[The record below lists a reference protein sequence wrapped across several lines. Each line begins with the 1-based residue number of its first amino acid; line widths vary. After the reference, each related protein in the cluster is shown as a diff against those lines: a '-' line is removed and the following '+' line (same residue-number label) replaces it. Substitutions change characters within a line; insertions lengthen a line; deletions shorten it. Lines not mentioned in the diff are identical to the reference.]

1 MVEDLLVYSHDLNS
15 QESLSFSDK
24 EEVSVLPLNLIQD
37 EEEEE
42 NRRLKRRM
50 KLKKKLGILL
60 DKSNNNK
67 EPDEVFE
74 LTKTEEDIE
83 QQQNLSTQRETTVS
97 AFDKLI
103 QKKAGSRKHR
113 KIDSLTQKS
122 RNQVFGRCLSTEA
135 KSYL

>member
-1 MVEDLLVYSHDLNS
+1 MVDKKLCKIKLTNQSKKKLNQGSKTQREESPDDQSTTEMVEDLLVYSHDLNS

-67 EPDEVFE
+67 EADEVFE

-83 QQQNLSTQRETTVS
+83 QQQNLST
-97 AFDKLI
+97 
-103 QKKAGSRKHR
+103 
-113 KIDSLTQKS
+113 
-122 RNQVFGRCLSTEA
+122 
-135 KSYL
+135 